1 MHESPRDIDEIEKK
15 ISVLKEKQNTE
26 IKKHTNWS
34 QGSMGLNIAIELVS
48 GTFVG
53 LSIGYILD
61 EMFDFGSTFLVFMI
75 ILGGFAGLL
84 NVVRYLNKTL
94 NTKEDSEE

>member
-26 IKKHTNWS
+26 INKHTNLS

-53 LSIGYILD
+53 LSIGYMLD
-61 EMFDFGSTFLVFMI
+61 ELFDFDSVFLI
-75 ILGGFAGLL
+75 IFTIIGGLAGLL
-84 NVVRYLNKTL
+84 NVARYIKSSNH
-94 NTKEDSEE
+94 NKEDR

>member
-26 IKKHTNWS
+26 IKKHTNLS

-61 EMFDFGSTFLVFMI
+61 ELFDFDSIFLI
-75 ILGGFAGLL
+75 IFTIMGGLAGLL
-84 NVVRYLNKTL
+84 NVTRYIKSSNY
-94 NTKEDSEE
+94 NTEDK